1 MEVEKMVRKQFDE
14 ELEKLN
20 NDFVKMGHM
29 VEIAIENMVTAFKH
43 QDKAL
48 AKEIMNNDR
57 LINDMERAVESRS
70 FNLILRQ
77 QPIATDLRNVTTALK
92 IVTDLERIGDQAADI
107 AEIILGLEGEH
118 VYRTVEHIP
127 MMAKKAKLM
136 VHESIESFI
145 KKDLST
151 AQMVKKMDDEIDE
164 LFQEVKQEVVDII
177 KENSE
182 RVDYCLDFL
191 MIAKYL
197 ERIGDHAVNI
207 CEWLEFNQTGSM
219 NEYRLI

>member
-1 MEVEKMVRKQFDE
+1 
-14 ELEKLN
+14 
-20 NDFVKMGHM
+20 MGHL
-29 VEIAIENMVTAFKH
+29 VEVAIENMIDAFKH

-48 AKEIMNNDR
+48 AKEIITNDR
-57 LINDMERAVESRS
+57 LINDMERTVESRA

-107 AEIILGLEGEH
+107 AEIIMNFEGEH
-118 VYRTVEHIP
+118 AYKTVEHIP
-127 MMAKKAKLM
+127 TMAKKAKIM
-136 VHESIESFI
+136 VHESIDSFI

-151 AQMVKKMDDEIDE
+151 ARLVKSMDDEIDA
-164 LFQEVKQEVVDII
+164 LFEEVKQEVAEII

-182 RVDYCLDFL
+182 RIDYCIDFL

-197 ERIGDHAVNI
+197 ERVGDHAVNI
-207 CEWLEFNQTGSM
+207 CEWLEFNQTGSV
-219 NEYRLI
+219 NDQRLI

>member
-1 MEVEKMVRKQFDE
+1 MMRKLFDE

-20 NDFVKMGHM
+20 VKKKKMGHL
-29 VEIAIENMVTAFKH
+29 VEVAIENMIDAFKH

-48 AKEIMNNDR
+48 AKEIITNDR
-57 LINDMERAVESRS
+57 LINDMERTVESRA

-107 AEIILGLEGEH
+107 AEIIMNFEGEH
-118 VYRTVEHIP
+118 AYKTVEHIP
-127 MMAKKAKLM
+127 TMAKKAKIM
-136 VHESIESFI
+136 VHESIDSFI

-151 AQMVKKMDDEIDE
+151 ARLVKSMDDEIDA
-164 LFQEVKQEVVDII
+164 LFEEVKQEVAEII

-182 RVDYCLDFL
+182 RIDYCIDFL

-197 ERIGDHAVNI
+197 ERVGDHAVNI
-207 CEWLEFNQTGSM
+207 CEWLEFNQTGSV
-219 NEYRLI
+219 NDQRLI

>member
-1 MEVEKMVRKQFDE
+1 MMRKLFDE

-20 NDFVKMGHM
+20 VDLTKMGHL
-29 VEIAIENMVTAFKH
+29 VEVAIENMIDAFKH

-48 AKEIMNNDR
+48 AKEIITNDR
-57 LINDMERAVESRS
+57 LINDMERTVESRA

-107 AEIILGLEGEH
+107 AEIIMNFEGEH
-118 VYRTVEHIP
+118 AYKTVEHIP
-127 MMAKKAKLM
+127 TMAKKAKIM
-136 VHESIESFI
+136 VHESMDSFI

-151 AQMVKKMDDEIDE
+151 ARLVKSMDDEIDA
-164 LFQEVKQEVVDII
+164 LFEEVKQEVAEII

-182 RVDYCLDFL
+182 RIDYCIDFL

-197 ERIGDHAVNI
+197 ERVGDHAVNI
-207 CEWLEFNQTGSM
+207 CEWLEFNQTGSV
-219 NEYRLI
+219 NDQRLI

>member
-1 MEVEKMVRKQFDE
+1 MVRKQFDE

>member
-1 MEVEKMVRKQFDE
+1 MMRKLFDE

-20 NDFVKMGHM
+20 VDLTKMGHL
-29 VEIAIENMVTAFKH
+29 VEVAIENMIDAFKH
-43 QDKAL
+43 QDKSL
-48 AKEIMNNDR
+48 AKEIITNDR
-57 LINDMERAVESRS
+57 LINDMERTVESRA

-107 AEIILGLEGEH
+107 AEIIMNFEGEH
-118 VYRTVEHIP
+118 AYKTVEHIP
-127 MMAKKAKLM
+127 TMAKKAKIM
-136 VHESIESFI
+136 VHESIDSFI

-151 AQMVKKMDDEIDE
+151 ARLVKSMDDEIDA
-164 LFQEVKQEVVDII
+164 LFEEVKQEVAEII

-182 RVDYCLDFL
+182 RIDDCIDFL

-197 ERIGDHAVNI
+197 ERVGDHAVNI
-207 CEWLEFNQTGSM
+207 CEWLEFNQTGSV
-219 NEYRLI
+219 NDQRLI

>member
-1 MEVEKMVRKQFDE
+1 MMRKLFDE

-20 NDFVKMGHM
+20 VDLTKMGHL
-29 VEIAIENMVTAFKH
+29 VEVAIENMIDAFKH

-48 AKEIMNNDR
+48 AKEIITNDR
-57 LINDMERAVESRS
+57 LINDMERTVESRA

-107 AEIILGLEGEH
+107 AEIIMNFEGEH
-118 VYRTVEHIP
+118 AYKTVEHIP
-127 MMAKKAKLM
+127 TMAKKAKIM
-136 VHESIESFI
+136 VHESIDSFI

-151 AQMVKKMDDEIDE
+151 ARLVKSMDDEIDA
-164 LFQEVKQEVVDII
+164 LFEEVKQEVAEII
-177 KENSE
+177 RENSE
-182 RVDYCLDFL
+182 RIDYCIDFL

-197 ERIGDHAVNI
+197 ERVGDHAVNI
-207 CEWLEFNQTGSM
+207 CEWLEFNQTGSV
-219 NEYRLI
+219 NDQRLI

>member
-1 MEVEKMVRKQFDE
+1 MMRKLFDE

-20 NDFVKMGHM
+20 VDLTKMGHL
-29 VEIAIENMVTAFKH
+29 VEVAIENMIDAFKH
-43 QDKAL
+43 QDKSL
-48 AKEIMNNDR
+48 AKEIITNDR
-57 LINDMERAVESRS
+57 LINDMERTVESRA

-107 AEIILGLEGEH
+107 AEIIMNFEGEH
-118 VYRTVEHIP
+118 AYKTVEHIP
-127 MMAKKAKLM
+127 TMAKKAKIM
-136 VHESIESFI
+136 VHESIDSFI

-151 AQMVKKMDDEIDE
+151 ARLVKSMDDEIDA
-164 LFQEVKQEVVDII
+164 LFEEVKQEVAEII

-182 RVDYCLDFL
+182 RIDYCIDFL

-197 ERIGDHAVNI
+197 ERVGDHAVNM
-207 CEWLEFNQTGSM
+207 CEWLEFNQTGSV
-219 NEYRLI
+219 NDQRLI